1 MSKEV
6 EFKGVKY
13 SIKKPTRKDLT
24 EAQITYNKAFSWAI
38 ENKFM
43 LSEELDK
50 YLEQKGVWTKDKQ
63 VEYKTLTDKIQDN
76 VSKINRGGFKF
87 KDAVEMALEVTNLRS
102 QISTLIAEKNKY
114 SSNCVEGYAHNS
126 QFDFLTSRCC
136 CKEDGSLVWATID
149 DYMTEPDEEL
159 VVFLASSFAD
169 YFYDLDNNLEKTLP
183 ENKFLVKYKVVD
195 ENLNFINK
203 DGHKTDREGRLIDEN
218 NRFIKYVDDQKV
230 FVNRNGEEI
239 DEDGNLLQSSPFLDD
254 DGNPITV

>member
-1 MSKEV
+1 MSKDL

-13 SIKKPTRKDLT
+13 TVKKPTRKDLT

-50 YLEQKGVWTKDKQ
+50 YLEEKGIWTKNKQ
-63 VEYKTLTDKIQDN
+63 VEYKALTDKIQEN
-76 VSKINRGGFKF
+76 ISRLNRGGIKL
-87 KDAVEMALEVTNLRS
+87 KEATNLAFEITELRS
-102 QISTLIAEKNKY
+102 KISNLISEKNKY
-114 SSNCVEGYAHNS
+114 SSNCVEGYAHNT

-136 CKEDGSLVWATID
+136 FKEDGSLLWATVD
-149 DYMTEPDEEL
+149 EYMTETDEEL
-159 VVFLASSFAD
+159 VVFLASAFAD
-169 YFYDLDNNLEKTLP
+169 YFYDLDSNLEKSLP

-203 DGHKTDREGRLIDEN
+203 DGHKTDKDGRLIDEN
-218 NRFIKYVDDQKV
+218 NRFIKYVDGQKV
-230 FVNRNGEEI
+230 FVNRSGEEI
-239 DEDGNLLQSSPFLDD
+239 DEDGNLLESSPFLDD